1 VNELTFVL
9 IGIGTGSLY
18 AMVAQGL
25 VLIFR
30 GSGIV
35 NFAQG
40 AFVLFGAYAYYNLYE
55 HTGASL
61 WLCMVFSVLS
71 TALLGVVTQV
81 VVLMPMRRASS
92 LARLIV
98 TLGMLVTLQAAAVV
112 IYGDRNLVVQSLLP
126 TDSVEVLP
134 GSRIGADRIIIFLV
148 GLSLTVVLWAV
159 FRFTSYGRV
168 TTAVAQSPRT
178 AATLGH
184 SPDLIAAVN
193 WGVGGAVAGLAG
205 ALIGPI
211 TNLEPI
217 NLPLIVL
224 PALAA
229 ALIGGFSSFPLAFIA
244 SLLIGV
250 AESLMALHV
259 DQPGIAQSIP
269 FLVVMAVLMI
279 RGRGLPLRSYLLDRL
294 PSVGNGRLRPVPMLV
309 VVAVA
314 VVCLHQSD
322 EIASYLTV
330 TITMAILCLSVV
342 LVTGYAGQV
351 SLAQYGLG
359 GVGAFVAA
367 KATSSYGTPFLLS
380 LVLAVL
386 VTMVVGGLVGIPAL
400 RLRGVNLAIVGLGLS
415 VAVFTLLLSNSRY
428 SGGVDGISVDPPA
441 LLGWDIDPFMHPRR
455 YGLFCLLA
463 LVLVAL
469 VTSNLR
475 RGHIGRRLL
484 AIRSSERAAASL
496 GVNVYWCKLYA
507 FSVAA
512 GLAAIGGALF
522 AFMQPVVLT
531 SQFGVMPSVNL
542 VTVTVVGG
550 VGSIPGAIVG
560 AALVSGGVGTWLL
573 NQFGIQVW
581 LPLIGGLS
589 VLLVLRSDR
598 GGLVDL
604 NVGLYR
610 AAYGAAK
617 GRLPHRAE
625 RVEEPAAREIP
636 EHPDPPVMS
645 PRSTRTLTVPPR
657 TLHVE
662 HVGVRY
668 GGVVALE
675 DVSLTV
681 APGTV
686 HGVIGPNGAGKTTLV
701 DALTG
706 FTNVVSGSI
715 RLDEESL
722 NGHSPM
728 RRSREGLRR
737 SFQSV
742 ELFEGLTTRENI
754 AVGCDD
760 GRRLPYLTGP
770 FWGQPA
776 QLSDAAEVA
785 VARFDLDPLLDQP
798 VESLSFGERR
808 LVAIARAVASAPSVI
823 LLDEPASGLGDRE
836 SAELAELVR
845 SLADDWGMAVLLVE
859 HNVDLVLSVCDE
871 VTVLREGRMLAHGT
885 PAEVANEPA
894 VVDAYLGAPAAAAE
908 ETDGSAPARP
918 QGNAGEVVHS

>member
-40 AFVLFGAYAYYNLYE
+40 AFVLFGAYAYYNVYE
-55 HTGASL
+55 HTGANL
-61 WLCMVFSVLS
+61 WVCVAFSVLS
-71 TALLGVVTQV
+71 TALLGVLTQV
-81 VVLMPMRRASS
+81 LVLMPMRRASS

-112 IYGDRNLVVQSLLP
+112 IYGDRNLVVKSLLP
-126 TDSVEVLP
+126 TDSVELLP
-134 GSRIGADRIIIFLV
+134 GSRIGADRIVIFIV
-148 GLSLTVVLWAV
+148 GLALTVVLWAV

-184 SPDLIAAVN
+184 SPDLVAAVN
-193 WGVGGAVAGLAG
+193 WGVGGAIAGLAG

-211 TNLEPI
+211 TNIEPI

-229 ALIGGFSSFPLAFIA
+229 ALIGGFSSFPLAFVA
-244 SLLIGV
+244 SLFIGI

-259 DQPGIAQSIP
+259 DQPGIAQCIP
-269 FLVVMAVLMI
+269 FLVVMAVLMV

-294 PSVGNGRLRPVPMLV
+294 PSVGNGRLRVLPIA
-309 VVAVA
+309 VAVA
-314 VVCLHQSD
+314 VTAVLLHQSD
-322 EIASYLTV
+322 DIATYLTV

-351 SLAQYGLG
+351 SLAQYVLG

-367 KATSSYGTPFLLS
+367 KTSSSYGMPFLVALI
-380 LVLAVL
+380 LAVA
-386 VTMVVGGLVGIPAL
+386 VTMLVGGVVGIPAL

-415 VAVFTLLLSNSRY
+415 VTVYALLLSNGTY
-428 SGGVDGISVDPPA
+428 SGGVDGLTVEPPA
-441 LLGWDIDPFMHPRR
+441 LLGWDVDPFMHPRR
-455 YGLFCLLA
+455 YGLVC
-463 LVLVAL
+463 LVAL
-469 VTSNLR
+469 VLAVVVVSNLR
-475 RGHIGRRLL
+475 RGYIGRRLL
-484 AIRSSERAAASL
+484 AVRSSERAAASL

-507 FSVAA
+507 FAVAA
-512 GLAAIGGALF
+512 GLAAVGGTLF

-531 SQFGVMPSVNL
+531 AQFGVMSSVNL

-550 VGSIPGAIVG
+550 VGSLPGAIVG
-560 AALVSGGVGTWLL
+560 ASLVSGGVGTWLL
-573 NQFGIQVW
+573 NLYGLQVW

-604 NVGLYR
+604 NVELYR
-610 AAYGAAK
+610 TADAAVRS
-617 GRLPHRAE
+617 RLPRHGNRAAATPPTAAE
-625 RVEEPAAREIP
+625 R
-636 EHPDPPVMS
+636 PPVVEDLVN
-645 PRSTRTLTVPPR
+645 RTLIVPPR
-657 TLHVE
+657 TLRVE
-662 HVGVRY
+662 NVGVRY
-668 GGVVALE
+668 GGVVALD

-681 APGTV
+681 RPGTV

-706 FTNVVSGSI
+706 FTDVVAGHI
-715 RLDEESL
+715 RLDGESL
-722 NGHSPM
+722 NGASPM
-728 RRSREGLRR
+728 TRSRNGLRR

-742 ELFEGLTTRENI
+742 ELFEGLTALENI

-770 FWGQPA
+770 LWSQPCR
-776 QLSDAAEVA
+776 LSEAAEVA
-785 VARFDLDPLLDQP
+785 VARFELAPLLDQP

-836 SAELAELVR
+836 SAELATLVR

-859 HNVDLVLSVCDE
+859 HNIDLVLSVCDE
-871 VTVLREGRMLAHGT
+871 VTVLRAGRTLAHGT
-885 PAEVANEPA
+885 PAEVAQDPA
-894 VVDAYLGAPAAAAE
+894 VVDAYLGTPVSQA
-908 ETDGSAPARP
+908 D
-918 QGNAGEVVHS
+918 GEVARS

>member
-61 WLCMVFSVLS
+61 WLCTLASVLC
-71 TALLGVVTQV
+71 TALLGMLTQV

-98 TLGMLVTLQAAAVV
+98 TLGVLVTLQAAAVLA
-112 IYGDRNLVVQSLLP
+112 YGDRNLVVKSLLP
-126 TDSVEVLP
+126 THSVEILP
-134 GSRIGADRIIIFLV
+134 GSRIGADRIVIFTV
-148 GLSLTVVLWAV
+148 GLVLTVVLWAV

-168 TTAVAQSPRT
+168 TTAVAQSPRA

-193 WGVGGAVAGLAG
+193 WGIGGALAGLAG

-229 ALIGGFSSFPLAFIA
+229 ALIGGFSSFPLAFLA

-269 FLVVMAVLMI
+269 FLVVMVVLMV
-279 RGRGLPLRSYLLDRL
+279 RGRGLPLRSFLLDRL
-294 PSVGNGRLRPVPMLV
+294 PAVGNGRIRPVP
-309 VVAVA
+309 AVIAIA
-314 VVCLHQSD
+314 VTAYLLSTSD
-322 EIASYLTV
+322 DLASFFTV
-330 TITMAILCLSVV
+330 TLTMAILCLSVT

-351 SLAQYGLG
+351 SLAQYVLG

-367 KATSSYGTPFLLS
+367 KLSAMHGTPFLLAT
-380 LVLAVL
+380 VIAVAVAVL
-386 VTMVVGGLVGIPAL
+386 VGAVVGIPAL
-400 RLRGVNLAIVGLGLS
+400 RLRGINLAIVGLGLS
-415 VAVFTLLLSNSRY
+415 VTVYGLVLSNGHF
-428 SGGVDGISVDPPA
+428 SGGVDGITPEPPSI
-441 LLGWDIDPFMHPRR
+441 LGWDMDPFLHPRH
-455 YGLFCLLA
+455 YAFAC
-463 LVLVAL
+463 LVAL
-469 VTSNLR
+469 VITVLVVANVR
-475 RGHIGRRLL
+475 RGVVGRRLL
-484 AIRSSERAAASL
+484 AVRSSERAAASL
-496 GVNVYWCKLYA
+496 GVNVYLCKLYA
-507 FSVAA
+507 FSLGAGIAA
-512 GLAAIGGALF
+512 FGGVF
-522 AFMQPVVLT
+522 VAFMQPVVLT
-531 SQFGVMPSVNL
+531 GQFNVMASVNI

-550 VGSIPGAIVG
+550 IGSIPGAIVG
-560 AALVSGGVGTWLL
+560 ATLITGGVGTWLL
-573 NQFGIQVW
+573 NHLDFQTW

-589 VLLVLRSDR
+589 VLLVLRSDQ

-610 AAYGAAK
+610 TVRDGVLRRGPKARAAGQRRLRSVGDEPAPAAPSGAAT
-617 GRLPHRAE
+617 G
-625 RVEEPAAREIP
+625 
-636 EHPDPPVMS
+636 
-645 PRSTRTLTVPPR
+645 RTLQVAPR
-657 TLHVE
+657 TLRVE
-662 HVGVRY
+662 DIGVRY
-668 GGVVALE
+668 GGVVALD

-681 APGTV
+681 RPGSV

-706 FTNVVSGSI
+706 FTDVVAGRIS
-715 RLDEESL
+715 LDDTVL
-722 NGHSPM
+722 NGRGPM
-728 RRSREGLRR
+728 LRSRHGLRR

-742 ELFEGLTTRENI
+742 ELFTGMTTRENI
-754 AVGCDD
+754 AVGCEE
-760 GRRLPYLTGP
+760 GRRSAFLTAP
-770 FWGQPA
+770 LWAERPK
-776 QLSDAAEVA
+776 LSEAAEIA
-785 VARFDLDPLLDQP
+785 VERFELGPVLDEP

-836 SAELAELVR
+836 SAELARLVR

-859 HNVDLVLSVCDE
+859 HNIDVVLSVCDE
-871 VTVLREGRMLAHGT
+871 VTVLREGRFLRHGS
-885 PAEVANEPA
+885 PDEIAADP
-894 VVDAYLGAPAAAAE
+894 VVIDAYLGA
-908 ETDGSAPARP
+908 RP
-918 QGNAGEVVHS
+918 AGEAVLS